1 MFGRIKIEDIKK
13 QLEGINDVNENTLW
27 IDILD
32 ILDILDPYEVI
43 DCTIWDKE
51 EEIDY
56 EYYINDYLEMGLDEG
71 WIEER
76 STNNTYNWNAPLI
89 HNIDFRIY
97 YDNHEDEYIIT
108 FRIHCGRGDVRT
120 GYSEWMYLKFD
131 YEEEFLELF
140 LECSKSVEVELN
152 NEIYYVEINALSDE
166 INLFKYENGYYKDIC
181 GDDKYDLLNE
191 MEELD
196 LISY

>member
-1 MFGRIKIEDIKK
+1 MFGRTIIEDVKK
-13 QLEGINDVNENTLW
+13 QLEGTYNIKENELTVD
-27 IDILD
+27 IMDILD
-32 ILDILDPYEVI
+32 TLEPYEVVNGI
-43 DCTIWDKE
+43 IWDKE
-51 EEIDY
+51 EETDY
-56 EYYINDYLEMGLDEG
+56 EYYIDDYLEIGLDEG

-76 STNNTYNWNAPLI
+76 NADNTYNWNAPLI

-152 NEIYYVEINALSDE
+152 DEIYYVEVNALSDE
-166 INLFKYENGYYKDIC
+166 ISLFKYENGYCKDVC
-181 GDDKYDLLNE
+181 GDDDILNE

>member
-1 MFGRIKIEDIKK
+1 MFGRTIIEDVKK
-13 QLEGINDVNENTLW
+13 QLEGTYNIKENELTVDIMDILNTLES
-27 IDILD
+27 
-32 ILDILDPYEVI
+32 YEVVNGI
-43 DCTIWDKE
+43 IWNEKDE
-51 EEIDY
+51 TDY
-56 EYYINDYLEMGLDEG
+56 EYYIDDYLEIGLDEG

-76 STNNTYNWNAPLI
+76 NANNTYNWNAPLI

-120 GYSEWMYLKFD
+120 GYSEWMYLKFN

>member
-1 MFGRIKIEDIKK
+1 MFGRTIIEDVKK
-13 QLEGINDVNENTLW
+13 QLEGTYNIKENELTVDIMDILNTLE
-27 IDILD
+27 
-32 ILDILDPYEVI
+32 PYEVVNGI
-43 DCTIWDKE
+43 IWDKE
-51 EEIDY
+51 EETDY
-56 EYYINDYLEMGLDEG
+56 EYYIDDYLEIGLDEG
-71 WIEER
+71 WIKER
-76 STNNTYNWNAPLI
+76 NADNTYNWNAPLI

-108 FRIHCGRGDVRT
+108 FRIHCRHGDVRT

-152 NEIYYVEINALSDE
+152 NEIYYVEVNALGDE
-166 INLFKYENGYYKDIC
+166 ISLFKYENGYCKETY
-181 GDDKYDLLNE
+181 DDDLLNE

>member
-1 MFGRIKIEDIKK
+1 MFGRTKIEDVKK
-13 QLEGINDVNENTLW
+13 CLEGTYNIKENELTVD
-27 IDILD
+27 IMDILNA
-32 ILDILDPYEVI
+32 LEPYEVVNGI
-43 DCTIWDKE
+43 IWDKE
-51 EEIDY
+51 EESDY
-56 EYYINDYLEMGLDEG
+56 EYYIDDYLEIGLDEG

-76 STNNTYNWNAPLI
+76 NADNTYNWNAPLI

-108 FRIHCGRGDVRT
+108 FRVHCGHGDVRT

-140 LECSKSVEVELN
+140 LECCKSVEVELN
-152 NEIYYVEINALSDE
+152 DEIYYVEVNALGDE
-166 INLFKYENGYYKDIC
+166 ISLFKYENGYCKETY
-181 GDDKYDLLNE
+181 DDDLLNE